1 MIEIKNLNVKFKQKD
16 NELHAVS
23 DVSLQIKR
31 GEIFGIV
38 GSSGAGK
45 STLIRTINLLER
57 PTSGQILID
66 NKNIVNYKGKEL
78 RELRRG
84 IGMIFQLFNLVE
96 SKTVYDNIAFSLKTA
111 GKNKDE
117 VEARVNELLEVVG
130 LLDKANIYPSKLS
143 GGQKQRVGIARALAN
158 NAQILLCDE
167 PTSALDIETTAAIL
181 KLLRDI
187 NEKLGITI
195 VIITHELEVIKAI
208 CNRVAVMDK
217 GKVVEEA
224 SVYDLFTKPEHEFTK
239 QLLEHYSKFEL
250 PEELIKSL
258 KGSIVR
264 IEYIGET
271 ATEPVLS
278 RLTTK
283 YNVVFNI
290 LHGKIEYIRDLPVGV
305 LYLNISG
312 SDESIR
318 EAIEYLKN
326 STYSVEVINYD
337 VK

>member
-1 MIEIKNLNVKFKQKD
+1 MIELKNVSVKFSQKD
-16 NELHAVS
+16 YELHAVS
-23 DVSLQIKR
+23 DVSLQIKK

-45 STLIRTINLLER
+45 STLVRTINHLEK
-57 PTSGQILID
+57 PSSGEILVD
-66 NKNIVNYKGKEL
+66 NKNIVNYKGSEL

-96 SKTVYDNIAFSLKTA
+96 SKTVYENIAFSLKTA
-111 GKNKDE
+111 GKTKTEINI
-117 VEARVNELLEVVG
+117 RVNELLRVVG
-130 LLDKANIYPSKLS
+130 LTDKAKVYPSKLS

-167 PTSALDIETTAAIL
+167 PTSALDAETTTSIL

-187 NEKLGITI
+187 NEEFGITI

-217 GKVVEEA
+217 GKVVEEGL
-224 SVYDLFTKPEHEFTK
+224 VYDLFTEPKHDFTK
-239 QLLEHYSKFEL
+239 QLLEHSSKFEL
-250 PEELIKSL
+250 PQQLTKSL
-258 KGSIVR
+258 KGSIVK
-264 IEYIGET
+264 IKYIGET
-271 ATEPVLS
+271 ATNPVLS
-278 RLTTK
+278 KLSTK

-290 LHGKIEYIRDLPVGV
+290 LHGKIEYIRDLPLGI

-312 SDESIR
+312 SDESII
-318 EAIEYLKN
+318 EAIQYLKA
-326 STYSVEVINYD
+326 STYSVEVIKNAIQ
-337 VK
+337 

>member
-1 MIEIKNLNVKFKQKD
+1 MIEIKNLSVKFKQNKY
-16 NELHAVS
+16 ELHAVS

-57 PTSGQILID
+57 PSSGEIILD

-78 RELRRG
+78 RGLRRG
-84 IGMIFQLFNLVE
+84 IGMIFQMFNLAE
-96 SKTVYDNIAFSLKTA
+96 SKTVYKNIAFPLKNA
-111 GKNKDE
+111 GKTKEEID
-117 VEARVNELLEVVG
+117 ARVNELLQVVG
-130 LLDKANIYPSKLS
+130 LMDKSNEYPSKLS

-187 NEKLGITI
+187 NEKMGITI

-208 CNRVAVMDK
+208 CNRVAVMHE

-224 SVYDLFTKPEHEFTK
+224 LVYDLFTKPEHEFTK
-239 QLLEHYSKFEL
+239 QLLEHSSKFEL
-250 PEELIKSL
+250 PQELIQSL
-258 KGSIVR
+258 KGPVVK

-271 ATEPVLS
+271 STQPVLS
-278 RLTTK
+278 RLSTK
-283 YNVVFNI
+283 YNIVFNI

-305 LYLNISG
+305 LYINIIG
-312 SDESIR
+312 SDECILA
-318 EAIEYLKN
+318 AIQYLKKN
-326 STYSVEVINYD
+326 TYSVEVIKYD
-337 VK
+337 IK

>member
-1 MIEIKNLNVKFKQKD
+1 MIELKNLSVKFKQKYD
-16 NELHAVS
+16 ELHAVS
-23 DVSLQIKR
+23 DVSLKINR

-45 STLIRTINLLER
+45 STLIRTINLLEK
-57 PTSGQILID
+57 PTSGEIIIN

-84 IGMIFQLFNLVE
+84 IGMIFQLFNLAE

-111 GKNKDE
+111 GKTKAEIDI
-117 VEARVNELLEVVG
+117 RVNELLQVVG
-130 LLDKANIYPSKLS
+130 LMDKSKVYPSKLS

-167 PTSALDIETTAAIL
+167 PTSALDIETTASIL

-187 NEKLGITI
+187 NEKFEITI
-195 VIITHELEVIKAI
+195 VIITHELEVVKAI

-224 SVYDLFTKPEHEFTK
+224 LVYDLFTKPKHEFTK
-239 QLLEHYSKFEL
+239 QLLDHSSKFEL
-250 PEELIKSL
+250 PKELIKSL
-258 KGSIVR
+258 QGRIVKV
-264 IEYIGET
+264 EYIGEA
-271 ATEPVLS
+271 ATDPVLS
-278 RLTTK
+278 ILATK
-283 YNVVFNI
+283 YNVIFNI
-290 LHGKIEYIRDLPVGV
+290 LHGKIEYIRDLPVGI

-312 SDESIR
+312 SDESIT
-318 EAIEYLKN
+318 EAIQYLKN
-326 STYSVEVINYD
+326 STFSVEVID
-337 VK
+337 IAV

>member
-1 MIEIKNLNVKFKQKD
+1 MIEFKNISVKFKQKD
-16 NELHAVS
+16 YELHAVS

-45 STLIRTINLLER
+45 STLIRTINLLEK
-57 PTSGQILID
+57 PSSGEIIID
-66 NKNIVNYKGKEL
+66 NKNIVNYKGTQL

-96 SKTVYDNIAFSLKTA
+96 SKTVYENIAFPLKTA
-111 GKNKDE
+111 GKTKDE
-117 VEARVNELLEVVG
+117 IDIRVNELLEIVG
-130 LLDKANIYPSKLS
+130 LSDKAKGYPSKLS

-181 KLLRDI
+181 KLLRNI

-224 SVYDLFTKPEHEFTK
+224 LVYDLFTKPKHEFTK
-239 QLLEHYSKFEL
+239 QLLEHSSKFEL

-258 KGSIVR
+258 KGSIVK
-264 IEYIGET
+264 IKYIGDT

-278 RLTTK
+278 RLTSK

-290 LHGKIEYIRDLPVGV
+290 LHGKIEYIRDLPVGI

-312 SDESIR
+312 SDESII

-337 VK
+337 LK